1 MELEVDGYKYARWRD
16 NFDGRIREIWR
27 SEKELG
33 RTASSKVRSASPETG
48 TAWAE
53 DQIRQGR
60 VDCEK
65 VMSQLDRTR
74 LPKGYLEKIEGLEAP
89 AAVKSL
95 LRDTRNHGVAFRE
108 SGADRNLGSPVDSYF
123 LKVFAKNATV
133 PEHNLVV
140 EAGPIPQ
147 ADRIVQGFDFVL
159 NKISR
164 SAKAPKSHGEA
175 FERTRL
181 LLEDEKGL
189 NELRY
194 WASTFDHFAL
204 AEFDSPLETTLSRE
218 LVRQLEK
225 ATPYR
230 SMLDYFKPHSVGG
243 LGTHWFRAHFGFGTP
258 YRCNQSAYRAR
269 GWNLQMVWLAG
280 RRLPRTSV
288 AILCCRR

>member
-1 MELEVDGYKYARWRD
+1 MPQVVLWAPSACHLSSFRQRNRLFPTPSEVLWYVEHGYAQILAREWWIDDEKERQKAAKERYKYARWRD

-204 AEFDSPLETTLSRE
+204 AEFDSLR
-218 LVRQLEK
+218 
-225 ATPYR
+225 
-230 SMLDYFKPHSVGG
+230 PH
-243 LGTHWFRAHFGFGTP
+243 
-258 YRCNQSAYRAR
+258 
-269 GWNLQMVWLAG
+269 
-280 RRLPRTSV
+280 
-288 AILCCRR
+288 